1 LIRGVRGRLLGLT
14 TAAIVAVLLP
24 SAATTATPD
33 PKYAVQRAKLADAI
47 AEEKRALALLKKS
60 PPRTRTAKLAL
71 ERSAGLLNEI
81 LESGPLPTGVAG
93 SLGDAARADSRAAHD
108 IRRDLRPDSDAGRFA
123 IAAAELGT
131 EAALDQKAWAA
142 SALAQP
148 AAPQGNVQCADRI
161 DNDGDG
167 LVDARFDSGC
177 TSARDGGEQG
187 ALTCSL
193 GYTGETS
200 VSLQGTCSGTFAKLE
215 LNAPVGIAFDVR
227 TMPVVQ
233 HAQACHYVTPRRL
246 ECAMSD
252 GVANPRHVV
261 NARFRFTRPA
271 RTALPVFVR
280 DYRRRARAFVAGR
293 RQASGYL
300 RFRLSYTHTGRSHV
314 CASIVA
320 DSGAL
325 LKVKLEGPNGLVL
338 EGTLQLKKKE
348 TKTATGSF
356 SFAIN
361 EFGTHR
367 VTIVSTVGGKTAT
380 RTETID
386 VTGAPGD
393 SRCSASGA
401 PPPPPPPP

>member
-1 LIRGVRGRLLGLT
+1 LIRSVRGRRLGLIA
-14 TAAIVAVLLP
+14 AAILAVIVL

-47 AEEKRALALLKKS
+47 AEEKRALALLKRS

-71 ERSAGLLNEI
+71 ERSAALLNEV
-81 LESGPLPTGVAG
+81 LASGPLPSGVQG
-93 SLGDAARADSRAAHD
+93 SLGDAARADSRAA
-108 IRRDLRPDSDAGRFA
+108 RDLSRDPRPDTDAGRAA
-123 IAAAELGT
+123 IRAAELET
-131 EAALDQKAWAA
+131 EAALDQKAAA
-142 SALAQP
+142 AAVLAQP

-161 DNDGDG
+161 DNDRDG
-167 LVDARFDSGC
+167 LIDARFDSGC
-177 TSARDGGEQG
+177 TSARDGGETG

-200 VSLQGTCSGTFAKLE
+200 ITLQGTCSGPFAKLE
-215 LNAPVGIAFDVR
+215 LNAPVGIEFDVR
-227 TMPVVQ
+227 TMPAVQ
-233 HAQACHYVTPRRL
+233 QAQACHYVTPRRL

-252 GVANPRHVV
+252 GVENPRHVV
-261 NARFRFTRPA
+261 GARFRFTRPA
-271 RTALPVFVR
+271 RTAPQVFVR
-280 DYRRRARAFVAGR
+280 DYRRRGRAFRAARV
-293 RQASGYL
+293 QPDGYL
-300 RFRLSYTHTGRSHV
+300 RFKLSYTHTGRSHV

-348 TKTATGSF
+348 TKTAPGSF

-367 VTIVSTVGGKTAT
+367 VTITSTANGKTVT
-380 RTETID
+380 RTQTIE

-401 PPPPPPPP
+401 PPP